1 MQITA
6 DVSKGLNITFI
17 LNVYLESSFHFV
29 WLFIVLAKKMLFLS
43 HKMVF
48 IKNETTLL
56 FVTMVERAKTFA
68 ATTYNFL
75 I

>member
-1 MQITA
+1 MF
-6 DVSKGLNITFI
+6 VS
-17 LNVYLESSFHFV
+17 Y
-29 WLFIVLAKKMLFLS
+29 
-43 HKMVF
+43 KMVF
-48 IKNETTLL
+48 IKNETALL